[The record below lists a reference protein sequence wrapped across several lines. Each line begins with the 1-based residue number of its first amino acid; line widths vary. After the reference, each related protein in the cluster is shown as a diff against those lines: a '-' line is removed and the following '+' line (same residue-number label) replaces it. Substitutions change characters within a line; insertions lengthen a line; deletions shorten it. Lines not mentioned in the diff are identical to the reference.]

1 MRRIRLR
8 RPRSSRLA
16 VPWRDA
22 LSILRAPGRMGW
34 ALLLTFAGVL
44 AVAAAPDRRA
54 LVAASVLAGYVA
66 AARLCEP
73 LRLEADQ
80 PNAHHVLPWRWGDL
94 LLLHCAVP
102 VLSLTVLGV
111 LAVTGVSLAGLLST
125 AAVWSALALCP
136 PISATFVLSAAIA
149 GQRGPFP
156 IELLLLG
163 GDAGAVVLLIWLA
176 TGPILAAL
184 ALILPVSIVYRAAE
198 NRTLVAESTG
208 AVAALVVTLL
218 GAVAYLRSRRQPE

>member
-1 MRRIRLR
+1 
-8 RPRSSRLA
+8 
-16 VPWRDA
+16 
-22 LSILRAPGRMGW
+22 
-34 ALLLTFAGVL
+34 
-44 AVAAAPDRRA
+44 
-54 LVAASVLAGYVA
+54 
-66 AARLCEP
+66 
-73 LRLEADQ
+73 
-80 PNAHHVLPWRWGDL
+80 

-102 VLSLTVLGV
+102 VLSLTVLGA
-111 LAVTGVSLAGLLST
+111 LAVIGASLAGLLST

-136 PISATFVLSAAIA
+136 LISATFVMSAAIA

-198 NRTLVAESTG
+198 DGALVAESMG
-208 AVAALVVTLL
+208 AAAAALVVTLL